1 MSTDKPDGGN
11 DSFAALFEQSTST
24 LRRKPPRVGEL
35 IEAIVVQVGKDSVFV
50 ELDGKRQ
57 AFIEAA
63 ELRAEDGTMTV
74 AVGQKIRARVIEV
87 DEGGNVRLGQ
97 SMGKP
102 GSVAALEQ
110 AKASGVAV
118 EGKVV
123 KLNKGGLEVE
133 LAGTRA
139 FCPNSQVDSKYV
151 EDPSTFV
158 GRSLQFLVTEIR
170 DGGRSV
176 TVSRRALLERESREA
191 AATIMKD
198 VVPGAVLRGTVTG
211 VREFGAFVDLGG
223 VEGMIPASE
232 IAHERGVVVANALTV
247 GDLVEVQVRDVKQV
261 EPKRQGDST
270 TRITLSIKALTP
282 APERTAQQAGAATA
296 KVALGS
302 IVTGAVERIET
313 YGVFVQIDGTKGR
326 AGRGLIPSAEL
337 GVPRG
342 TDIRKTF
349 PEGTKV
355 TAKVLETGDG
365 RLRLSIRGAREDA
378 ERAEYT
384 GYRDTAAAPA
394 TLGTFGD
401 LLNRSKKGGEKR
413 SK

>member
-1 MSTDKPDGGN
+1 MSTDKPDGGD
-11 DSFAALFEQSTST
+11 DSFAALFAQSTST

-35 IEAIVVQVGKDSVFV
+35 IEAIVVQVGRDSVFV

-57 AFIEAA
+57 AFIEAQ

-110 AKASGVAV
+110 AKESGVAV

-191 AATIMKD
+191 AATAMKD
-198 VVPGAVLRGTVTG
+198 IVPGAVLRGTVTG

-232 IAHERGVVVANALTV
+232 IAHERGVVVANAVSV
-247 GDLVEVQVRDVKQV
+247 GDVVEVQVRDVKQV
-261 EPKRQGDST
+261 EPKRAGDST
-270 TRITLSIKALTP
+270 TRITLSIKALKP
-282 APERTAQQAGAATA
+282 APERAPQAAGAAPSSR
-296 KVALGS
+296 VAIGS
-302 IVTGAVERIET
+302 IVTGAVDKIET

-342 TDIRKTF
+342 TDVRKTF
-349 PEGTKV
+349 PEGTKI

-365 RLRLSIRGAREDA
+365 RMRLSIRGAREDA
-378 ERAEYT
+378 ERAEYD
-384 GYRDTAAAPA
+384 GYRETSAAPA

-401 LLNRSKKGGEKR
+401 LLKKRGEKR
-413 SK
+413 R